1 MNTRLSLPSN
11 FFCVCRGNASL
22 GFLFLSFFGLSAP
35 SGRGAVKPRG
45 SRGREEGK
53 EARALGN
60 DDSLRGHTWDLK
72 LKRAGTENLPDKSNS
87 QPTACFYK
95 SHLSGRRRFQINT
108 VPVSISVRIYLMSRD
123 IRRPISLH
131 EHGDKKLHVL
141 QPLAQMW
148 K

>member
-1 MNTRLSLPSN
+1 MNTRLSLPLN
-11 FFCVCRGNASL
+11 FLLCLQGKCFSWFSL
-22 GFLFLSFFGLSAP
+22 PVFGLSAP